1 MKAMTVYL
9 RPHSTLR
16 GRRPPRSDTLFGAIC
31 WAYQLLFGGDKLA
44 QFLLKFNETSTPFL
58 VSSIFEYT
66 ETNHSKVHYFPKPL
80 TKPYNP
86 EEFVGNTP
94 SLYELEAL
102 KKLKKMRIMTDDNFT
117 KVLSREKEEQD
128 FYEEFLSEF
137 GTDQKSK
144 KSRSKTMSIPH
155 NAINR
160 LTWTV
165 DEDHF
170 FYTEEFSL
178 ASATE
183 EQRGLFFCVKCDEN
197 IECDLKTVFYF
208 LADKGIGGKTSVGKG
223 HFKSIEIDDKLP
235 YTAPPDEESTHVV
248 TLSLTYPDPELRKLL
263 PESWYTLEKR
273 QGKIESMYAAPAS
286 GHIWKDH
293 LLMLQEGS
301 TFPKTGQRFYGG
313 NPIVRKAGKDLN
325 FDIYQ
330 YGYAFTVNTRHVEN
344 MRPDSED

>member
-1 MKAMTVYL
+1 MKSMTVYL

-31 WAYQLLFGGDKLA
+31 WGYQLLFGGDKLA
-44 QFLLKFNETSTPFL
+44 QFLLKFNERSVPFL
-58 VSSIFEYT
+58 ISSMFQYHER
-66 ETNHSKVHYFPKPL
+66 NGNKVHFFPKPL
-80 TKPYNP
+80 SDPST
-86 EEFVGNTP
+86 GNLLP
-94 SLYELEAL
+94 QDLETITTWKRL
-102 KKLKKMRIMTDDNFT
+102 KKSQYVTDT
-117 KVLSREKEEQD
+117 
-128 FYEEFLSEF
+128 EFIEMLRGHNQAGFS
-137 GTDQKSK
+137 QSPAIVA
-144 KSRSKTMSIPH
+144 RQIPH
-155 NAINR
+155 SAINR

-165 DEDHF
+165 DADQF

-178 ASATE
+178 ISETQE
-183 EQRGLFFCVKCDEN
+183 TRGLFFCVTCYEEVEPD
-197 IECDLKTVFYF
+197 IERDLKTVFYF

-301 TFPKTGQRFYGG
+301 TFPKKTGQCFYGG
-313 NPIVRKAGKDLN
+313 NPIVRKAGKNLS
-325 FDIYQ
+325 FDVYQ
-330 YGYAFTVNTRHVEN
+330 YGYAFTVNTRHVGN
-344 MRPDSED
+344 MRQD